1 MVPLASIA
9 SEYGSILSFI
19 ILLTLKRSHRY
30 GIQQNEL
37 DYYGSHKAKIKL
49 SIRERLAH
57 APNGKYVLVTGI
69 NPTPLGEGKSTTTV
83 GLVQALGAHMNHK
96 AIACMRQP
104 SQGPTFGI
112 KGGAAGGGYS
122 QVMPMSELNLH
133 LTGDLHAITAAHNLC
148 AAALEARMFHESTQ
162 KDRALFGRL
171 CPAEGSDGKRTF
183 APSMLRRLQR
193 LGISKTNPDDLNDD
207 EINAFARLDI
217 DPATIT
223 WNRVLDVN
231 DRFLRGITVGQAETE
246 KGHSRACGFDIT
258 VASEIMAV
266 LSLSTS
272 LADMRLR
279 LQRMVVAYSK
289 SRNGAPPLPVTA
301 DDLGVAGALAALMK
315 DTIDPNLLQSL
326 EGTPVLV
333 HAGPFANI
341 AHGQNSIVADQVA
354 LKLVGPEGFVV
365 TEAGFGADIGM
376 EKFFNIKCRTSG
388 LVPNAVVIVVT
399 IRALKMHGGGPPV
412 SAGTPLPAPYK
423 EENVE
428 LVAAGCANMLVHIRN
443 AAKFGVPTV
452 VCINVCSTDTQPE
465 LDAVIASA
473 ASVGVKAVPSR
484 HWSHGGAG
492 AVPLAHAVIEACA
505 LPSDFKFLYP
515 LELPIADK
523 IRSAFCSPLI
533 FAFANSP
540 MLSCRIIAREIYGAT
555 DIDLSEK
562 AIEQI
567 ERFVSDLQCCLYPFP
582 SPPWLPT
589 LISETYSNF
598 VVVCRYT
605 GSGYGGLPICMA
617 KTQYRCATC
626 AFLIALTSLFR
637 RF

>member
-1 MVPLASIA
+1 LLVRSDSDIATAASMVPLASIA
-9 SEYGSILSFI
+9 SEYGLIVSRI
-19 ILLTLKRSHRY
+19 IYLTLKRLRRY
-30 GIQQNEL
+30 GIQPNEL

-83 GLVQALGAHMNHK
+83 GLVQALGAHMNRK

-193 LGISKTNPDDLNDD
+193 LGISKTNPDDLNED

-289 SRNGAPPLPVTA
+289 SRNGAAPLPVTA

-354 LKLVGPEGFVV
+354 LKLVGPDGFVV

-428 LVAAGCANMLVHIRN
+428 LVTAGCANMLVHIRN

-473 ASVGVKAVPSR
+473 AAVGVKAVPSR
-484 HWSHGGAG
+484 HWSQGGAG
-492 AVPLAHAVIEACA
+492 AVPLANAVIEACD
-505 LPSDFKFLYP
+505 LPSKFKFLYP

-523 IRSAFCSPLI
+523 IRSAQCSRLF
-533 FAFANSP
+533 FAFANLP
-540 MLSCRIIAREIYGAT
+540 MPSCRIIARDIYGAT

-562 AIEQI
+562 ALEQI
-567 ERFVSDLQCCLYPFP
+567 ERFVSNCR
-582 SPPWLPT
+582 
-589 LISETYSNF
+589 
-598 VVVCRYT
+598 VCSFHFDPLF
-605 GSGYGGLPICMA
+605 GSQL
-617 KTQYRCATC
+617 
-626 AFLIALTSLFR
+626 
-637 RF
+637 